1 MKKQFVIGLI
11 FLIIV
16 SGFIGC
22 FEENNNDNSFY
33 AIKLLKYNVETWESN
48 KKIGDG
54 FINSPNISRYYI
66 DGRIQNNLGYEA
78 KYIVIKA
85 NFIDKDCNFL
95 DSYSITLHDVPNE
108 YDKDFTMTVF
118 YNSLD
123 NYENISG
130 VEFDLFESDYPQ

>member
-11 FLIIV
+11 FLKIV
-16 SGFIGC
+16 SAFIGC
-22 FEENNNDNSFY
+22 FEENNNDDLSNE
-33 AIKLLKYNVETWESN
+33 IKLLNYNVETWESN
-48 KKIGDG
+48 KKLGDG

-85 NFIDKDCNFL
+85 NFIDKNGDFL

-118 YNSLD
+118 YNSLE
-123 NYENISG
+123 NYENISS
-130 VEFDLFESDYPQ
+130 VYFDLFESDYPQ

>member
-11 FLIIV
+11 FLIIA
-16 SGFIGC
+16 SAFIGC
-22 FEENNNDNSFY
+22 FEENNNNNPSNG
-33 AIKLLKYNVETWESN
+33 IKLLNYNVETWESN

-85 NFIDKDCNFL
+85 NFIDKDGNFL
-95 DSYSITLHDVPNE
+95 DSYIITLHNIPNSFE
-108 YDKDFTMTVF
+108 KDFTMTVF
-118 YNSLD
+118 YHSLD
-123 NYENISG
+123 NYENISS
-130 VEFDLFESDYPQ
+130 VEFELFESDYPQ